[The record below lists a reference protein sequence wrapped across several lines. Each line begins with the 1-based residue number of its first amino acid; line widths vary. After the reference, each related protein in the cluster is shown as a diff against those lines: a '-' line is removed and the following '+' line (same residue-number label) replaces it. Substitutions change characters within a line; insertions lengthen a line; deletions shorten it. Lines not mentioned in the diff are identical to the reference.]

1 MPVGTGIV
9 PYLRRI
15 RSPTPREDLPVP
27 VYALNDLIPEID
39 PEAWV
44 HPDAVVIGQVR
55 IGAGSTVWPTAV
67 LRGDHGEI
75 TVGEQTSIQDGTV
88 VHCTA
93 TLPTIIGSRCVVGH
107 RAHLE
112 GCVVEDDSLIG
123 SGSVVLHR
131 VTVRTGALVAAGAVL
146 APGTE
151 VPTGA
156 SAMGVP
162 ARIRPGTVEPGSFED
177 SVRTY
182 VANGPLYR
190 DGLRR
195 LD

>member
-1 MPVGTGIV
+1 M
-9 PYLRRI
+9 
-15 RSPTPREDLPVP
+15 P
-27 VYALNDLIPEID
+27 VYALTDHAGNDLVPEID
-39 PEAWV
+39 PEAWI
-44 HPDAVVIGQVR
+44 HPDAVVIGRVR

-75 TVGEQTSIQDGTV
+75 SVGEQTSIQDGV
-88 VHCTA
+88 VIHCTA
-93 TLPTIIGSRCVVGH
+93 ALPTIVGSRCVVGH

-112 GCVVEDDSLIG
+112 GCTVEDGCLVG
-123 SGSVVLHR
+123 SGSILLHR
-131 VTVRTGALVAAGAVL
+131 VVVRSGGLVAAGAVL
-146 APGTE
+146 TPGTE
-151 VPTGA
+151 VPSGA

-162 ARIRPGTVEPGSFED
+162 ARIRPDSVEPGTFED

-190 DGLRR
+190 QGMRR